1 MQRDGYQ
8 FLGWIDK
15 SAIAADEMTPQEWG
29 YVFDVAG
36 DQYCT
41 SQASRAVPYLL
52 AADAVC
58 TRPMDLYPVYVKYDV
73 TVTTNIAQAGVPS
86 GAGVNIPAA
95 PTVADG
101 GAAASFNLP
110 YNTYTR
116 DTGQGGTTSATDN
129 VSVTV
134 NDQTIDLSLTAENN
148 ATPVVADG
156 QATYLLKSWTIEDVQ
171 GRRIPRRFPPGSLPT
186 QLRTL

>member
-1 MQRDGYQ
+1 MQRDGYR

-15 SAIAADEMTPQEWG
+15 SAIAADEMTQHEWD
-29 YVFDVAG
+29 YVFDVTG

-41 SQASRAVPYLL
+41 SQASKAVPYLL

-95 PTVADG
+95 
-101 GAAASFNLP
+101 
-110 YNTYTR
+110 R
-116 DTGQGGTTSATDN
+116 Q
-129 VSVTV
+129 
-134 NDQTIDLSLTAENN
+134 
-148 ATPVVADG
+148 
-156 QATYLLKSWTIEDVQ
+156 
-171 GRRIPRRFPPGSLPT
+171 
-186 QLRTL
+186 